1 MRGAVVVVDCLTNE
15 VRGSWR
21 RKALSPDELVERVH
35 GLRCRLLMAGAEA
48 VVICYLKPM
57 EVRDVRP
64 YNVTLH
70 EYLRA
75 MGPTGFGCQTQ
86 VRIRDLDP
94 RDGFHVLPQVK
105 TVLDRT
111 YAFAIMGLPVPCPT
125 EEEDFIPTLVR
136 RSYEAQWPR
145 VGVDQRRGVGAQF
158 ANHGW

>member
-1 MRGAVVVVDCLTNE
+1 
-15 VRGSWR
+15 
-21 RKALSPDELVERVH
+21 
-35 GLRCRLLMAGAEA
+35 
-48 VVICYLKPM
+48 
-57 EVRDVRP
+57 
-64 YNVTLH
+64 
-70 EYLRA
+70 
-75 MGPTGFGCQTQ
+75 MGPAGFGCRTQ
-86 VRIRDLDP
+86 VRIKDLDP

-145 VGVDQRRGVGAQF
+145 VGVDQRRGVRAQF